1 MVSKREES
9 LEDMVSRRNKRLKN
23 LFVVNGIDVRL
34 VGDEQKPAVIMDEHV
49 VISCY
54 VKNFDL
60 HFTREPF
67 SDEIVKTVKLK
78 HEPEITRLELQEVI
92 ETCKHRP
99 VYRVKHT
106 GTDLFLVGYNYLNS
120 EDAVGRYP
128 VFARNKPKVYFD
140 LSYAEKVLE
149 NLTEEGYPIEIV

>member
-54 VKNFDL
+54 VKISTCTL
-60 HFTREPF
+60 H
-67 SDEIVKTVKLK
+67 V
-78 HEPEITRLELQEVI
+78 
-92 ETCKHRP
+92 
-99 VYRVKHT
+99 
-106 GTDLFLVGYNYLNS
+106 N
-120 EDAVGRYP
+120 
-128 VFARNKPKVYFD
+128 
-140 LSYAEKVLE
+140 LSAMR
-149 NLTEEGYPIEIV
+149 